1 MNKIK
6 YFTIILIVTI
16 AVLLLYYKHN
26 AATEYYNAYQKIKFT
41 IPTGWSVSKDYMD
54 DNSYKL
60 GQFQLFNY
68 IVSSNSKGFAK
79 GQNKIEG
86 MIISSQNSSTS
97 TTEDSVYTPKSKKEE
112 IVMISGNKVNS
123 KTEVFD
129 GGITIKTYMLPIY
142 KNTGSYL
149 SLSIYGDVANFNM
162 LDLLAKQ
169 ILDNYTKF

>member
-68 IVSSNSKGFAK
+68 MLSGDNKSFTK

-86 MIISSQNSSTS
+86 MIISSQNSSIS

-123 KTEVFD
+123 KTAAFD

-142 KNTGSYL
+142 KDAGSYL
-149 SLSIYGDVANFNM
+149 SLSIYGDTANFDA
-162 LDLLAKQ
+162 LDTLAKQ